1 MSWITIKEYIQ
12 RFGVSDST
20 IRRRIRSTSL
30 KSKRIGSK
38 ILVWADDD
46 SSLRTALSQQVPNLI
61 SSEERSINQIQ
72 KFAQAFPEG
81 IKGEQSLTD
90 VIAFSSKALNSYLM
104 VSDKL
109 VEEKDKR
116 IEEKDSIIRD
126 QKQKISELESYIKIL
141 EGRY

>member
-38 ILVWADDD
+38 ILVWADNDPAVESD
-46 SSLRTALSQQVPNLI
+46 GGR
-61 SSEERSINQIQ
+61 ENQIQ
-72 KFAQAFPEG
+72 KFAQILPDG
-81 IKGEQSLTD
+81 GHGGQSLAD
-90 VIAFSSKALNSYLM
+90 VIAFSSKALNSYLI

-126 QKQKISELESYIKIL
+126 QKQKISELESYVKIL